1 VNRHER
7 RAREAQDRRR
17 GGQKRKATS
26 DRKVIT
32 MQLPGEAGVPRL
44 LSFIQAEEH
53 LARRNVEAPQFS
65 TFFTALDR
73 AYDAAREAMAP
84 QETDLLIL
92 QWFLFCHRSLL
103 GAASMIVRGAPNDT
117 AAITRRALE
126 AARAAF
132 AVCYDATNAAAWMA
146 FEKRFARWKARE
158 TDDKPARFSP
168 KFTLPKD
175 HARLDELGKW
185 LGMLSDSGAHFTP
198 EVMENFDFQRQGEKA
213 SSGSSSLTVRC
224 STAPSARAAPATS
237 SSSSSSTRR

>member
-1 VNRHER
+1 
-7 RAREAQDRRR
+7 
-17 GGQKRKATS
+17 
-26 DRKVIT
+26 
-32 MQLPGEAGVPRL
+32 VPRL

-73 AYDAAREAMAP
+73 AYDAAREAMVP
-84 QETDLLIL
+84 EETDLLIL

-103 GAASMIVRGAPNDT
+103 GAASMIAHGAPDDT

-126 AARAAF
+126 AALAAF

-158 TDDKPARFSP
+158 TDDKPAGFSP

-175 HARLDELGKW
+175 HARLNELGKW

-213 SSGSSSLTVRC
+213 VLGFFVTDREVLDRAIRTCCACHVIILQLFNEALKDAFLRSREWCDAMNAIEQAGARF
-224 STAPSARAAPATS
+224 APVATK
-237 SSSSSSTRR
+237 